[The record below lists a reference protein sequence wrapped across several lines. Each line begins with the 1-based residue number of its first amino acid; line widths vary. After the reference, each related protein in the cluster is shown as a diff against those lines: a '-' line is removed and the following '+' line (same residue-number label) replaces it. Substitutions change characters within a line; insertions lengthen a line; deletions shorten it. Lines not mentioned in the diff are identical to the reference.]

1 MGSRRTYRTLCSAAS
16 LATIRST
23 WAGFGR
29 PFSRGSVGLDE
40 LGAGERGAM
49 TGPGILPL
57 VHAIQVLLLAGDR
70 EQRTALAAVGARLVP
85 VGGGLML
92 VPLTSPLLVHVESQY
107 PGRDVGPSRTCRML
121 TGALAR
127 FARRLSSTG
136 PVAYIETDYFG
147 GHGDQ
152 AATVF
157 LRGQRVL
164 RRPRAAIG
172 PINDA
177 LALLGV
183 ATSPLGDAFDTVGLG
198 RYRQTGS
205 WLAEAI
211 EP

>member
-1 MGSRRTYRTLCSAAS
+1 MHAVQA
-16 LATIRST
+16 
-23 WAGFGR
+23 
-29 PFSRGSVGLDE
+29 
-40 LGAGERGAM
+40 
-49 TGPGILPL
+49 L
-57 VHAIQVLLLAGDR
+57 VLAGDP
-70 EQRTALAAVGARLVP
+70 EQRAALAAAGARVVP
-85 VGGGLML
+85 VGGGLLL
-92 VPLTSPLLVHVESQY
+92 VPITSPLLTYVESQRS
-107 PGRDVGPSRTCRML
+107 GRYEGPSRTCRAL

-147 GHGDQ
+147 GRGDQ

-164 RRPRAAIG
+164 RRPRATLG

-183 ATSPLGDAFDTVGLG
+183 TTSTLGDGFDTVGLG
-198 RYRQTGS
+198 RYRQTGL

>member
-1 MGSRRTYRTLCSAAS
+1 
-16 LATIRST
+16 
-23 WAGFGR
+23 
-29 PFSRGSVGLDE
+29 
-40 LGAGERGAM
+40 
-49 TGPGILPL
+49 
-57 VHAIQVLLLAGDR
+57 VHAIQALLLAGDP
-70 EQRTALAAVGARLVP
+70 EQRAALAAAGARVVP
-85 VGGGLML
+85 VGLLL
-92 VPLTSPLLVHVESQY
+92 VPITSQLLVYVESQY
-107 PGRDVGPSRTCRML
+107 IGRDVGPSRTCRAL

-136 PVAYIETDYFG
+136 PVAYVETDYFG

-157 LRGQRVL
+157 VRGQRVL

-177 LALLGV
+177 LTLLGV
-183 ATSPLGDAFDTVGLG
+183 TTAALGDAFDTIGLG
-198 RYRQTGS
+198 RHRQTGL